1 LAILRSFNVGR
12 IRGIDIKVHPT
23 FALVFA
29 WVLFQWGGVGGL
41 EAILFG
47 FVLMGLVFGCV
58 VLHELGHA
66 VMAQHFGVRVFDIT
80 LLPIGG
86 VARVE
91 MVPARPAAE
100 VQIALAGPAVNVAI
114 AVALLPPLLL
124 LGVVRGFDVFAD
136 YLEAPTILAPG
147 GLLLYLVLTNVLLVV
162 FNLLPAF
169 PMDGGR
175 LLRAGLAHYLGR
187 ERATRIAVAVGQAL
201 ALALAVLGLWA
212 GDYGLPLIALFIV
225 VAAWAEGRAV
235 RVESAMRRLRVGQ
248 FALWDHGGI
257 SPWQPLTVALTG
269 GPRDLVVT
277 EGGRVVG
284 MLWRHHLLTGLNGGA
299 GDRRV
304 ADVMDSDVPTADVN
318 DTLYDVQ
325 QRMSKANRWA
335 VPVTESGLYRGIFTA
350 DRFLH
355 VYRQLA
361 APPFR
366 AGAATGFAGALAAA
380 ARLLAR

>member
-1 LAILRSFNVGR
+1 MVRSFNVGR

-23 FALVFA
+23 FALIFF
-29 WVLFQWGGVGGL
+29 WVLYQWGGVGGA
-41 EAILFG
+41 ETILFG
-47 FVLMGLVFGCV
+47 LVLMGLVFGCV

-66 VMAQHFGVRVFDIT
+66 LMAQHYGVRVFDIT

-91 MVPARPAAE
+91 VVPSRPMAE
-100 VQIALAGPAVNVAI
+100 VLISLAGPAVNVAI
-114 AVALLPPLLL
+114 VVALLPPLLL
-124 LGVVRGFDVFAD
+124 LGVLRGFSVYGD
-136 YLEAPTILAPG
+136 YLADPTILAPG
-147 GLLLYLVLTNVLLVV
+147 GLLVYLTLTNILLVI

-175 LLRAGLAHYLGR
+175 LLRAGLAHAIGR
-187 ERATRIAVAVGQAL
+187 ERATRIAVLVGQAL
-201 ALALAVLGLWA
+201 AVALAVLGLWI
-212 GDYGLPLIALFIV
+212 GDYGLPLVAIFVI

-257 SPWQPLTVALTG
+257 APSQPLTMALTG
-269 GPRDLVVT
+269 GPRDQVVT
-277 EGGRVVG
+277 DGGRVVG
-284 MLWRHHLLTGLNGGA
+284 MLWRQSLLTGLNGGA

-304 ADVMDSDVPTADVN
+304 ADVMDSDVPTADV
-318 DTLYDVQ
+318 DDSLYDVQ
-325 QRMSKANRWA
+325 QRMSRLNRWA
-335 VPVTESGLYRGIFTA
+335 LPVTEGGHYRGIFTA

-355 VYRQLA
+355 VYRQLS

-366 AGAATGFAGALAAA
+366 SRAATATGLAGTLAAA
-380 ARLLAR
+380 LRTLAR